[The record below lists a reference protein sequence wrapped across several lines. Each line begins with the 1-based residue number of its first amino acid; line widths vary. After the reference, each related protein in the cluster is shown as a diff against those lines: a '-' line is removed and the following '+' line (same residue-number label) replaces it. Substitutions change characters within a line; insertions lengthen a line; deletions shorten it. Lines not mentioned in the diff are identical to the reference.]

1 MNRNFFVLSL
11 GIGAMLL
18 ATHTAQAQTANTCGD
33 HATIV
38 ARLASQFGERR
49 MGMGLAGSSSV
60 LEIFASDETGTWSI
74 TVTSAGGPTC
84 LVAAGQSY
92 QTMDDPL
99 PDTSEGA

>member
-18 ATHTAQAQTANTCGD
+18 ATYTAQAQTATTCGD

-49 MGMGLAGSSSV
+49 MGMGLSGPNSV

-74 TVTSAGGPTC
+74 TITSAGGPTC

-92 QTMDDPL
+92 QAMDDPL
-99 PDTSEGA
+99 PDTNEGA